1 MKKYIPIALL
11 LLFSISSFAQD
22 EEIAIEA
29 IIAQGYESYLEG
41 DFETSVKVYLKAL
54 ELNPTSA
61 LANNQIALSYFKLG
75 DYDNAI
81 LYSDKVIQGN
91 TDQKYVLSAYITK
104 GSCLDIIG
112 ETDASIDLFKEGIE
126 KFPEDNYL
134 HYNLAINY
142 FKINDAANAEHHA
155 LQSATLDP
163 GHHTSHL
170 LLAHINN
177 QQEEKV
183 PTLLASYYFLLAEP
197 HTKKSVEA

>member
-1 MKKYIPIALL
+1 MKKYILIALL

-81 LYSDKVIQGN
+81 PELIKVSESSISEKINLYLGNCYINTAGREQEAIDLFESISDTSKYYEHATWYRALAHLKQGN
-91 TDQKYVLSAYITK
+91 TKISNEILDKIIQYDGIYKQQAIKLS
-104 GSCLDIIG
+104 
-112 ETDASIDLFKEGIE
+112 KELIE
-126 KFPEDNYL
+126 
-134 HYNLAINY
+134 
-142 FKINDAANAEHHA
+142 
-155 LQSATLDP
+155 
-163 GHHTSHL
+163 
-170 LLAHINN
+170 
-177 QQEEKV
+177 
-183 PTLLASYYFLLAEP
+183 
-197 HTKKSVEA
+197 